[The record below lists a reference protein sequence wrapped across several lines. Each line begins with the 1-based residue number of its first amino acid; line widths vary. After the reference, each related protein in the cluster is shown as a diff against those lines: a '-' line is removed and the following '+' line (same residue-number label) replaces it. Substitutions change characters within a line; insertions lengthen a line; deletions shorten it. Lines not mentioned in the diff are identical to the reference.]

1 MQVIV
6 MIQKS
11 DRKQIPLPIGIFWHT
26 ELVPCQ
32 WHVCRPSHANVAEV
46 ILSMIDG
53 DHTMHTACTA

>member
-26 ELVPCQ
+26 VLVL
-32 WHVCRPSHANVAEV
+32 WHVCRPGHANVAEV
-46 ILSMIDG
+46 ILSMIDV